1 VALRI
6 IKERYGFFLKV
17 LNWSLE
23 LEQTAVWGA
32 RFSWSIF
39 QEMKGYGRFVKRN

>member
-1 VALRI
+1 MCSVEFRQELNELLAGGFVLSFLIADVVLRI

-23 LEQTAVWGA
+23 LD
-32 RFSWSIF
+32 
-39 QEMKGYGRFVKRN
+39 